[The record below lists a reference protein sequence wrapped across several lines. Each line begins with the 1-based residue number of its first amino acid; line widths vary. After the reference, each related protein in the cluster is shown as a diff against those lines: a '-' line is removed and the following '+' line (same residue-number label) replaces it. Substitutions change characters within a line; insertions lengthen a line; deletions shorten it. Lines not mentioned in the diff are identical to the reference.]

1 MKAIEPV
8 DIAALFQAAVLFQ
21 GNVHGKMEDSLQNI
35 PDNVPRKVSHHKS
48 HNDLS

>member
-21 GNVHGKMEDSLQNI
+21 GNVEVAGAVLVGFVEFMEER
-35 PDNVPRKVSHHKS
+35 VAVRRFWKW
-48 HNDLS
+48 